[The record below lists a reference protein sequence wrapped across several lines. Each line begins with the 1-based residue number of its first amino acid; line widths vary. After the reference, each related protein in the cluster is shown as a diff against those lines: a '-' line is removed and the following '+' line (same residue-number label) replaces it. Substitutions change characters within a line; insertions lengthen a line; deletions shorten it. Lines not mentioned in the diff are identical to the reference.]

1 MVVRGARPPS
11 EAALVRR
18 VSRRSL
24 RIGLALVVLAV
35 AGFALAAVGTASG
48 QGDDTLTTITT
59 TGTVTTTATLTES
72 STTIVTATVTTV
84 PVTTTAPAPTTST
97 TEPTTEPTTA
107 TTATTAATASSSS
120 STPWVWIIVGLV
132 LAAALIGI
140 GLWQRSRA
148 GARAWHSKA
157 QSLNRRCLVALDDVL
172 AQGSLVTGKVEAL
185 TADARALEASAPDD
199 ASRASVGGVR
209 SRLEDLVRALES
221 DRTLRLSSPAASQ
234 EQLSYSTSLIRQQV
248 EQLQGSLRQSSAGPA
263 S

>member
-1 MVVRGARPPS
+1 M
-11 EAALVRR
+11 RR
-18 VSRRSL
+18 VSGRSV
-24 RIGLALVVLAV
+24 RVGLALVFLAV

-59 TGTVTTTATLTES
+59 TGTVTTTETLTES

-97 TEPTTEPTTA
+97 TEPTTATTGTTA
-107 TTATTAATASSSS
+107 LAASSSN
-120 STPWVWIIVGLV
+120 STPWVWIVLGLV

-148 GARAWHSKA
+148 GAKAWHSKA
-157 QSLNRRCLVALDDVL
+157 QNLNRRCLVALDDVL

-199 ASRASVGGVR
+199 AARASVGGVR
-209 SRLEDLVRALES
+209 ARLEDLVRALES

-263 S
+263 A